1 MVNNL
6 YQIALHNL
14 QAIYKSENE
23 SFQKEDFKDLNGKS
37 LSDSTQLITFLIDND
52 FIEYEE
58 DKKLYFLS
66 PETYNLIEDEIIED
80 KVWSSLDQNERDKY
94 NYSEQ
99 QKEKAKNRDLQYT
112 LIKPEKEKEKAP
124 FLSNLSGPTI
134 AGVFIVITAILYYF
148 SPFKKDYQ
156 NNERISPEVLKGLE
170 NTIFINEETDT
181 IKAIKKVV

>member
-58 DKKLYFLS
+58 VKNSISFLLKL
-66 PETYNLIEDEIIED
+66 
-80 KVWSSLDQNERDKY
+80 
-94 NYSEQ
+94 
-99 QKEKAKNRDLQYT
+99 
-112 LIKPEKEKEKAP
+112 
-124 FLSNLSGPTI
+124 
-134 AGVFIVITAILYYF
+134 IT
-148 SPFKKDYQ
+148 
-156 NNERISPEVLKGLE
+156 
-170 NTIFINEETDT
+170 
-181 IKAIKKVV
+181 